1 MGSIV
6 RVSATKC
13 VRQPMPKRWSP
24 QYLKTLVPEYDA
36 EPADQTQLELFRVH
50 NSMVENARWFT
61 YPRG

>member
-1 MGSIV
+1 MGIV

-13 VRQPMPKRWSP
+13 VRQPVSKRWSP
-24 QYLKTLVPEYDA
+24 DFLKALVPQYDG
-36 EPADQTQLELFRVH
+36 EPMAGVQMELFRTH